1 MAHASFAEWGGRV
14 AVNWMEIAAIFS
26 LAAFCEHWLGYL
38 AALLMLGTRQHALAI
53 LGHDGAHRFASQH
66 KKINDL
72 TTCLLVFWPL
82 GVGLDGYRQFHYR
95 HHRRAGKPEDPEM
108 DIKNMSPREWRK
120 PLSRRRMLG
129 LVLRDLS
136 GFALRDIYRL
146 VKVIRPVTFRDW
158 LGPLLWWSVAGVAA
172 YEFEAFWAVALWWLA
187 IISSYWA
194 VFRMRAWSEHFDTP
208 RTYRIS
214 ANWWQKMIF
223 CRITPGA
230 ISNITNGRACHAGI
244 CLRRARLIVAPPLFR
259 SVSYC
264 IASAS
269 RASVSRSRI
278 QRIFK
283 AAYTTW
289 AIAASVPSTI

>member
-14 AVNWMEIAAIFS
+14 AVNWIEIAAIFS
-26 LAAFCEHWLGYL
+26 LAAFFEHWLGYL

-53 LGHDGAHRFASQH
+53 LGHDGAHRFVSRN

-120 PLSRRRMLG
+120 PLSHRRMLG

-172 YEFEAFWAVALWWLA
+172 YELGALWAVALWWLA

-208 RTYRIS
+208 GTYRIS

-223 CRITPGA
+223 LPHNTWCHFEHHKWPGVPCWNLPKARALDRGTPIIPLAQLLHSFGEP
-230 ISNITNGRACHAGI
+230 RE
-244 CLRRARLIVAPPLFR
+244 RVAQQDTAH
-259 SVSYC
+259 
-264 IASAS
+264 I
-269 RASVSRSRI
+269 
-278 QRIFK
+278 
-283 AAYTTW
+283 
-289 AIAASVPSTI
+289 